1 MYFLRQGKIS
11 GYTKVNIFI
20 MLFNF
25 KVVFLHTMNLDGN
38 AGVISHAIEKTG
50 RHEENVNFRI
60 NCFNDGNMFVYSQA
74 DFIHFFC
81 RIMCLRMR
89 KKIFCYRGQTE
100 SKGRMDRQM

>member
-1 MYFLRQGKIS
+1 
-11 GYTKVNIFI
+11 
-20 MLFNF
+20 
-25 KVVFLHTMNLDGN
+25 MNLDGN

-81 RIMCLRMR
+81 RF
-89 KKIFCYRGQTE
+89 IFTKYISTVFSAFALQT
-100 SKGRMDRQM
+100 G